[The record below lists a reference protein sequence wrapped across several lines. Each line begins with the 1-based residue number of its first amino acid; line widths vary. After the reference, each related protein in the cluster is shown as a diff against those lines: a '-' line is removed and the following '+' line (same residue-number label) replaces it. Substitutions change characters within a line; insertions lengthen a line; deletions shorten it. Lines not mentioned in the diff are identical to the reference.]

1 MRALGSRILLG
12 VSLYTLADDLP
23 DLRDAVLVAS
33 FDGWVDA
40 AEAASGAVSHVAGH
54 GRLLATF
61 DPDALFDYRSRR
73 PILDVNDGR
82 LSDLSWPDL
91 TIRHV
96 RAGERD
102 LLVFS
107 GAEPDLRWRELA
119 GDVAELAGRLDVTQ
133 WISLGAVPAAVPHT
147 RPVPVLATA
156 SRDGLLAAGETQG
169 PEGLLRVPSAAI
181 SALEM
186 AVSAAGTPAV
196 GFFAQVPPYASVGY
210 AAASIALLDR
220 LGGHLGVAFDVDAL
234 VAEEREQRARYD
246 AAMTGDAILR
256 ETVSRLEEMVGDAAA
271 ERLPSGDEL
280 AREIQRFLNDRPDE
294 AGPP

>member
-1 MRALGSRILLG
+1 MA
-12 VSLYTLADDLP
+12 
-23 DLRDAVLVAS
+23 
-33 FDGWVDA
+33 
-40 AEAASGAVSHVAGH
+40 
-54 GRLLATF
+54 
-61 DPDALFDYRSRR
+61 
-73 PILDVNDGR
+73 
-82 LSDLSWPDL
+82 DL
-91 TIRHV
+91 TIRHA

-119 GDVAELAGRLDVTQ
+119 ADVAELAARLGVSQ

-156 SRDGLLAAGETQG
+156 SQDGLLAAGEMQG

-181 SALEM
+181 SVLEM
-186 AVSAAGTPAV
+186 AVSATGTPAV

-220 LGGHLGVAFDVDAL
+220 LGGHLGVAFDVDVL

-246 AAMTGDAILR
+246 SAMTGDAILR
-256 ETVSRLEEMVGDAAA
+256 ETVSRLEEMVGDTAA

-294 AGPP
+294 AGSP

>member
-1 MRALGSRILLG
+1 MALYRL
-12 VSLYTLADDLP
+12 VDDLP
-23 DLRDAVLVAS
+23 ELRDAVLVAS

-40 AEAASGAVSHVAGH
+40 AEAASGAVAHVAVDSTPV
-54 GRLLATF
+54 ASF
-61 DPDALFDYRSRR
+61 DADALFDYRSRR

-82 LSDLSWPDL
+82 LSDLSWPEL
-91 TIRHV
+91 AIRHV
-96 RAGERD
+96 RAGTRD
-102 LLVFS
+102 LLVFA

-119 GDVAELAGRLDVTQ
+119 DDVAGLVARLGVTQ
-133 WISLGAVPAAVPHT
+133 WVSLGAVPAAVPHT

-156 SRDGLLAAGETQG
+156 SAEGLLGAAEMRG

-186 AVSAAGTPAV
+186 AVSAGGTPAV

-220 LGGHLGVAFDVDAL
+220 LAGHLGVVFDVDDL

-246 AAMTGDAILR
+246 AAMAGDAILR
-256 ETVSRLEEMVGDAAA
+256 ETVSRLEEMVGDEAS

-294 AGPP
+294 SGSP

>member
-1 MRALGSRILLG
+1 MALYRL
-12 VSLYTLADDLP
+12 VDDLP
-23 DLRDAVLVAS
+23 ELHDAVLVAS

-40 AEAASGAVSHVAGH
+40 AEAASGAVAHVSVDSSPVAS
-54 GRLLATF
+54 F
-61 DPDALFDYRSRR
+61 DADALFDYRSRR

-82 LSDLSWPDL
+82 LSDLSWPEL

-96 RAGERD
+96 RAGTRD
-102 LLVFS
+102 LLVFA

-119 GDVAELAGRLDVTQ
+119 DDVAGLVARLGVTQ
-133 WISLGAVPAAVPHT
+133 WVSLGAVPAAVPHT

-156 SRDGLLAAGETQG
+156 SADGLLGAADKRG

-181 SALEM
+181 SVLEM
-186 AVSAAGTPAV
+186 AVSAGGTPAV

-220 LGGHLGVAFDVDAL
+220 LAGHLGVVFDVDDL
-234 VAEEREQRARYD
+234 VADEREQRARYD
-246 AAMTGDAILR
+246 AAMAGDAILR
-256 ETVSRLEEMVGDAAA
+256 ETVSRLEEMVGDEAS

-280 AREIQRFLNDRPDE
+280 AREIQRFLSDRPDE
-294 AGPP
+294 TGSP

>member
-1 MRALGSRILLG
+1 
-12 VSLYTLADDLP
+12 VTLYRLADRLP
-23 DLRDAVLVAS
+23 ELREAVMVAS

-40 AEAASGAVSHVAGH
+40 AEAASGAVAQVVGDAPA
-54 GRLLATF
+54 LVTF

-82 LSDLSWPDL
+82 LSNLSWPDL

-119 GDVAELAGRLDVTQ
+119 ADVAELAGRLGVRQ
-133 WISLGAVPAAVPHT
+133 WVSLGAVPAAVPHT
-147 RPVPVLATA
+147 RPVPVMATA
-156 SRDGLLAAGETQG
+156 SVDGLLAAGETRG

-186 AVSAAGTPAV
+186 AVSARGTPAV

-220 LGGHLGVAFDVDAL
+220 LGGHLGIAFDVDAL
-234 VAEEREQRARYD
+234 VGQERDQRARYD
-246 AAMTGDAILR
+246 SAMTGDAILR
-256 ETVSRLEEMVGDAAA
+256 ETVSRLELMVGDEAA

-280 AREIQRFLNDRPDE
+280 AREIQRFLNDRPE
-294 AGPP
+294 EPGPG

>member
-1 MRALGSRILLG
+1 MP
-12 VSLYTLADDLP
+12 LYRLADELP
-23 DLRDAVLVAS
+23 ELQNAVLVAS

-40 AEAASGAVSHVAGH
+40 AEAASGAVAHVAVDS
-54 GRLLATF
+54 APVASF
-61 DPDALFDYRSRR
+61 DGDALFDYRSRR

-82 LSDLSWPDL
+82 LSELSWPEL

-96 RAGERD
+96 RAGTRD
-102 LLVFS
+102 LLVFA

-119 GDVAELAGRLDVTQ
+119 GDVAGLVARLGVTQ
-133 WISLGAVPAAVPHT
+133 WVSLGAVPAAVPHT

-156 SRDGLLAAGETQG
+156 STDGLLGAAETRG

-220 LGGHLGVAFDVDAL
+220 LAGHLGVVFDVDDL
-234 VAEEREQRARYD
+234 VADEREQRARYD
-246 AAMTGDAILR
+246 AAMAGDAILR
-256 ETVSRLEEMVGDAAA
+256 ETVSRLEEMVGDEAS

-280 AREIQRFLNDRPDE
+280 AREIQRFLSDRPDE
-294 AGPP
+294 SGSP

>member
-1 MRALGSRILLG
+1 MALYR
-12 VSLYTLADDLP
+12 LADELP
-23 DLRDAVLVAS
+23 ELHDAVLVAS

-40 AEAASGAVSHVAGH
+40 AEAASGAVAHVAVDSVPV
-54 GRLLATF
+54 ASF
-61 DPDALFDYRSRR
+61 DADALFDYRSRR

-82 LSDLSWPDL
+82 LSDLSWPEL

-96 RAGERD
+96 RAGTRD
-102 LLVFS
+102 LLVFA

-119 GDVAELAGRLDVTQ
+119 DDVAGLVARLGVTQ
-133 WISLGAVPAAVPHT
+133 WVSLGAVPAAVPHT

-156 SRDGLLAAGETQG
+156 SADGLLGAAETRG

-186 AVSAAGTPAV
+186 AVSAGGTPAV

-220 LGGHLGVAFDVDAL
+220 LAGHLGVVFDVDDL
-234 VAEEREQRARYD
+234 VADEREQRARYD
-246 AAMTGDAILR
+246 AAMAGDAILR
-256 ETVSRLEEMVGDAAA
+256 ETVSRLEEMVGDEAS

-280 AREIQRFLNDRPDE
+280 AREIQRFLSDRPDE
-294 AGPP
+294 SGSP

>member
-1 MRALGSRILLG
+1 

-23 DLRDAVLVAS
+23 ELRDAVMVAS

-40 AEAASGAVSHVAGH
+40 AEAASGAVAHVAGD
-54 GRLLATF
+54 GRMLATF

-82 LSDLSWPDL
+82 LSNLSWPDL
-91 TIRHV
+91 TIRHA

-119 GDVAELAGRLDVTQ
+119 ADVAELAGRLGVTQ

-156 SRDGLLAAGETQG
+156 SRDGLLAAGEMQG
-169 PEGLLRVPSAAI
+169 PEGLFRVPSATI

-186 AVSAAGTPAV
+186 AVSSAGTPAV

-246 AAMTGDAILR
+246 AAMAGDAILR
-256 ETVSRLEEMVGDAAA
+256 ETVSRLEEMVGDAAD

-294 AGPP
+294 AGSP

>member
-1 MRALGSRILLG
+1 M
-12 VSLYTLADDLP
+12 SLYTLADDLP

-246 AAMTGDAILR
+246 AAMAADAILR

>member
-1 MRALGSRILLG
+1 M
-12 VSLYTLADDLP
+12 SLYTLADDLP

-82 LSDLSWPDL
+82 LSELSWPDL
-91 TIRHV
+91 TIRHA

-119 GDVAELAGRLDVTQ
+119 GDVAELAGRLGVTQ

-186 AVSAAGTPAV
+186 AVSTAGTPAV

-246 AAMTGDAILR
+246 AAMTGDAIQR